1 MKNRVNKITDEMK
14 INSAIALANYV
25 KNPTV
30 DEIIPNPLDKWVVDA
45 IAEQIK

>member
-1 MKNRVNKITDEMK
+1 MK

-30 DEIIPNPLDKWVVDA
+30 DEIIPNPLDKN
-45 IAEQIK
+45 IADIIASVIK